1 MLPQERYEKILSILK
16 SDNIIKINDIVQ
28 MFDISIETA
37 RRDLAHMESIGLL
50 KEFMVVLYQL

>member
-50 KEFMVVLYQL
+50 KRVYG

>member
-28 MFDISIETA
+28 MFDIS
-37 RRDLAHMESIGLL
+37 
-50 KEFMVVLYQL
+50 

>member
-37 RRDLAHMESIGLL
+37 RRDLAHMESIGL
-50 KEFMVVLYQL
+50 

>member
-1 MLPQERYEKILSILK
+1 
-16 SDNIIKINDIVQ
+16 

-50 KEFMVVLYQL
+50 KRVYGGALKI